1 MLCMYV
7 WSFINSFNM
16 STKSYRGIL
25 YVFAMLCGIGANAQ
39 DTLRL
44 TLQQAEQQFIENNL
58 ILLAEK
64 YNIDAAKA
72 QVLQAKLYNNPSIAV
87 SGNAYNPENRKYP
100 DISNRTGQYTI
111 DVQQLIVLA
120 GKRNKQVQ
128 LAHTNS
134 KLAEERFM
142 DVLRT
147 LRYTLRSNFYRTLY
161 LQNSYQ
167 AYTVQIASLE
177 RLNATYQE
185 LHTRGAVTLKDAV
198 RIKSLLY
205 ALKAEQTSL
214 QNEIND
220 VGAELQLLLQMND
233 RYISPV
239 ADENHSLFPMV
250 SKQELQKLLDSAYTN
265 RYDLKAAQTNIVFAE
280 QNYALQKALAVPDLT
295 LGGTFDKRGAHVENA
310 TFLNL
315 AIDLPFFNRN
325 QGNIRAARIDIAQ
338 SKVLLQHQRMVV
350 ENEVQKAY
358 NKALHAERVLQTID
372 PGFRNDF
379 EKLLQSVT
387 ENFQKR
393 NISLLEFT
401 DFYES
406 YKDSLLQLNQLQNEM
421 MQAIE
426 ELHLAIGKTIINN

>member
-1 MLCMYV
+1 
-7 WSFINSFNM
+7 M
-16 STKSYRGIL
+16 SIKVYRVIL
-25 YVFAMLCGIGANAQ
+25 YALTMLCGMVSNAQ

-44 TLQQAEQQFIENNL
+44 TLQQAEQHFIESNL

-87 SGNAYNPENRKYP
+87 SGGVYNTELRKAP

-111 DVQQLIVLA
+111 DVQQLIILA
-120 GKRNKQVQ
+120 GKRNKQVK
-128 LAHTNS
+128 LATTGTQ
-134 KLAEERFM
+134 LAEERFL

-147 LRYTLRSNFYRTLY
+147 LRYTVRSNFYAIHF
-161 LQNSYQ
+161 LQSSSK
-167 AYTVQIASLE
+167 AYAVQIASLE
-177 RLNATYQE
+177 KLDATYRE
-185 LHTRGAVTLKDAV
+185 LRNRGAVTLKDAV

-220 VGAELQLLLQMND
+220 LMAELQLLLQMNGVC
-233 RYISPV
+233 IAP
-239 ADENHSLFPMV
+239 AAGENEALLAHV
-250 SKQELQKLLDSAYTN
+250 SKQNLQNLLDSAYAN
-265 RYDLKAAQTNIVFAE
+265 RSDLRAAQTNILYAE
-280 QNYALQKALAVPDLT
+280 QNYTLQKALAVPDLT
-295 LGGTFDKRGAHVENA
+295 IGGTFDKRSAHVDNA
-310 TFLNL
+310 SFLNL

-325 QGNIRAARIDIAQ
+325 QGNVKAARIDMAQ
-338 SKVLLQHQRMVV
+338 SKVLLQHQKMVV

-358 NKALHAERVLQTID
+358 TKALNAERMLQTID
-372 PGFRNDF
+372 PAFKADF
-379 EKLLQSVT
+379 ERLLQSIT
-387 ENFQKR
+387 ENFQKK

-406 YKDSLLQLNQLQNEM
+406 YKDSMLQLNNLQNEM

-426 ELHLAIGKTIINN
+426 ELHLSIGKTIINN